1 MWASTDILLHF
12 LLLLLLL
19 LLLDI
24 FNPLKLSDTVSKQF
38 GIHTSTLSKRMTGKV
53 VGMGCQLGGW
63 RRGRVLMAGEFQ
75 PTQ

>member
-19 LLLDI
+19 LLDI
-24 FNPLKLSDTVSKQF
+24 FNPLKPINTVNKQF
-38 GIHTSTLSKRMTGKV
+38 GIHPSTLLKRLTGKV

-63 RRGRVLMAGEFQ
+63 RRGRVLTASEFEL
-75 PTQ
+75 TQ